1 MATTREMRLEIK
13 TVMGKAEA
21 DVQYKLYADGDV
33 VINGIYNNGIDF
45 YPLISDNQEKA
56 IIQTIKKHHKVY

>member
-1 MATTREMRLEIK
+1 
-13 TVMGKAEA
+13 MGKAEA

-56 IIQTIKKHHKVY
+56 IIQTIKRHHKVY